1 MPVTTIA
8 FDTSTPLTVAA
19 VSVNG
24 GILESS
30 LEAPPGGHPAHC
42 AQLVGALDSLLAAA
56 GSGWDEVER
65 IGVGAGP
72 GTFTG
77 IRIASSTAEGL
88 RRSTGACVVPV
99 SSLEALALPLAARGP
114 GRPVVSVI
122 DAKRGEVFA
131 AGWSTSGRLLF
142 GPVACGPQTLVETL
156 RTLEPEWALAGEL
169 PSSFEEEIAASGL
182 VAERGAS
189 AMPAHALCEL
199 ALSGDPV
206 AGPALPRYVRDPDAV
221 RPNG

>member
-1 MPVTTIA
+1 MTTIA

-24 GILESS
+24 GILERS

-88 RRSTGACVVPV
+88 RRSTGASVVPL
-99 SSLEALALPLAARGP
+99 SSLEALALASSGVRSAH
-114 GRPVVSVI
+114 PVVSVI

-131 AGWSTSGRLLF
+131 AGWSSSGDMLF
-142 GPVACGPQTLVETL
+142 GPVASGPGALVERL
-156 RTLEPEWALAGEL
+156 RAYNHAWAIAGEL
-169 PSSFEEEIAASGL
+169 PGPFEEELSAAGL
-182 VAERGAS
+182 IAERGPS
-189 AMPAHALCEL
+189 AIPGRSLCEL
-199 ALSGDPV
+199 ALIGDPV
-206 AGPALPRYVRDPDAV
+206 PGPALPEYVRDPDAV
-221 RPNG
+221 RPGG